1 MNLSEI
7 PYKPSFSSLCKAAEN
22 RILILD
28 GAMGTMVMR
37 LGLGEADFRG
47 DRFVGHPLP
56 LAGCND
62 ILSVTQ
68 PEKIRAIHRA
78 YLEAGAD
85 IIETNSFNSN
95 RFSLAD
101 YGIENIAGEIA
112 FAAAHIARQTA
123 DSFMADHP
131 DRTVWVAGSI
141 GPSGKSLTMAS
152 TLGDETAT
160 FDALAETVG
169 IQAENLI
176 KGGADI
182 LLIETCYDALNAK
195 AAAYGAI
202 EAMKRTGIRLP
213 IIISATLA
221 EAGRT
226 LSGMTLEAFAVAMTH
241 IAPWAMSLNC
251 SFGVEGMMQPL
262 ESLQKLPCAVG
273 VYPNAGLPDEMGCY
287 RELPDSMADKIK
299 TIAARHMLNF
309 VGGCCGTTPDH
320 IRAIAEAIADV
331 TPRPIPAREP
341 VLELSGLEPLE
352 VIPENNFLNVGER
365 CNVAGSRKFLRLVKE
380 GNTEETVAIARQQ
393 IESGARILDINL
405 DDAMLDAR
413 TEMKKFL
420 RALAADP
427 VTSAVPL
434 MIDSSDTDVIIDA
447 LKLLQGRAIVNSISL
462 KEGEEIFISK
472 ANTIRELGA
481 IPVVMAFDETGQA
494 TTLPRRKE
502 ILSRAYAILTSDR
515 VGFRPWE
522 IIFDPNILAVA
533 TGMPEHDRLAADFLD
548 SVGWIRKEM
557 PHVKISGGLSNLSFS
572 FRGNNQV
579 REAMHALFLHHAIAL
594 GMDMA
599 IVNAAALP
607 AVDDIPAD
615 LREAID
621 DILWRNPGAE
631 ASEHL
636 IEIAQRI
643 LDEKNTSAA
652 TAASHKTD
660 SRSADNGMTP
670 SQLLTAKVMR
680 GDLDNLQEILL
691 KEIARPGVKA
701 YDIINGPLME
711 GMNTVGRLF
720 GEGKMFLPQV
730 VRSARVMKQAVEI
743 LTPFIEAAA
752 DSTQPASRPRM
763 VLATVKGDVHDI
775 GKNIVAVI
783 MRCNGWD
790 VTDLGVMVTPDRILD
805 EARQLHADAIGVSGL
820 ITPSLSEMVRIASM
834 LQESDMRLPLFVG
847 GATTSDLHTAVKIAP
862 AYPDGVVIHTSD
874 AATLPGVASR
884 FIGNAAGTAIA
895 DHICR
900 QRDMRI
906 DYENRQKMSSRLTL
920 AEARSRRHIT
930 SSPSQRPLNMGITDL
945 NVTVVQAAPYIN
957 WRAFLSAWGMP
968 PSFASLTDIDGCDHC
983 RAQWLASIPE
993 SDRGRAAEAM
1003 QLIKEA
1009 RRRIHSM
1016 ASMTLHARVALLEAR
1031 SADETV
1037 TVTMPDRSE
1046 ISFVT
1051 PRQLT
1056 PTQSGEQ
1063 LALADFISTE
1073 TTDYAGFFFVTTAG
1087 PIARYIDDAHSRGDD
1102 YEVLLLQSLADRLV
1116 EAATEYTHYRVR
1128 KSIWGY
1134 SPLESLDPATFMSH
1148 RYTGIRPA
1156 VGYPSLPDQATVFDF
1171 DRILDYASAGIKLTE
1186 NGALSPQATTTGML
1200 LASPEAHYFAV

>member
-7 PYKPSFSSLCKAAEN
+7 PYKPSFSSLCKAAET

-47 DRFVGHPLP
+47 DRFVGHQLP

-62 ILSVTQ
+62 ILSITR

-101 YGIENIAGEIA
+101 YGLENISGEIA

-213 IIISATLA
+213 IIISVTLA

-251 SFGVEGMMQPL
+251 SFGVEGMIQPL
-262 ESLQKLPCAVG
+262 ETLQKLPCAVG

-287 RELPDSMADKIK
+287 RELPDSMAAKIK
-299 TIAARHMLNF
+299 VLADRHMLNF

-320 IRAIAEAIADV
+320 IRAIAGAIAAV

-413 TEMKKFL
+413 TEMKKFM

-481 IPVVMAFDETGQA
+481 IPIVMAFDETGQA

-548 SVGWIRKEM
+548 SVEWIRKEM

-579 REAMHALFLHHAIAL
+579 REAMHALFLHRAIAL

-643 LDEKNTSAA
+643 LDEKNASATA
-652 TAASHKTD
+652 AASHKTD
-660 SRSADNGMTP
+660 SRSADAGMSP
-670 SQLLTAKVMR
+670 SQQLTAKVMR

-743 LTPFIEAAA
+743 LTPFIEAAT

-790 VTDLGVMVTPDRILD
+790 VTDLGVMVNPDRILD

-834 LQESDMRLPLFVG
+834 LQESGMRLPLFVG

-884 FIGNAAGTAIA
+884 FIGNDTDATIA

-906 DYENRQKMSSRLTL
+906 DYENRQRMSSRLTL

-945 NVTVVQAAPYIN
+945 NVTVAQAAPYIN
-957 WRAFLSAWGMP
+957 WRAFLSAWGLP

-993 SDRGRAAEAM
+993 TDRGRAAEAM

-1009 RRRIHSM
+1009 RRRIFSM

-1037 TVTMPDRSE
+1037 TVTMPDRRE

-1056 PTQSGEQ
+1056 PTQSGLQ
-1063 LALADFISTE
+1063 LALADFISADTP
-1073 TTDYAGFFFVTTAG
+1073 DYAGFFFVTTAG
-1087 PIARYIDDAHSRGDD
+1087 PIAQSIDDARSRGDD
-1102 YEVLLLQSLADRLV
+1102 YEALLLQSLADRLV

-1134 SPLESLDPATFMSH
+1134 SPLESLDPTTFMSH
-1148 RYTGIRPA
+1148 RYIGIRPA

-1171 DRILDYASAGIKLTE
+1171 DKILDYASAGIRLTE

-1200 LASPEAHYFAV
+1200 LASADARYFAV